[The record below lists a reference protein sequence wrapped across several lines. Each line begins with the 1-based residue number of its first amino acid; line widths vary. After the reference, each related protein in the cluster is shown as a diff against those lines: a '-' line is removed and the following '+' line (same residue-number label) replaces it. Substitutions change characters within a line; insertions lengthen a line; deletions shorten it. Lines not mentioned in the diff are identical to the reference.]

1 MRRAWVLLPFLLPV
15 WAQTALAPLKEHPL
29 RLQAEAGL
37 RAAQRSLEAQAPLLS
52 LNLQG
57 NYARFG
63 YECTPESLCE
73 TLPETAQGLTVA
85 LVLTPF
91 PFGDAEDGVRRAR
104 IALRRAEL
112 AYRRTLTALQAQA
125 VAAYGRY
132 QEALLAQ
139 AVAEKGL
146 VLAQKTLEAAKA
158 RQATPR
164 EIREAELAL
173 KEAQNRLAEAQQG
186 VALAR
191 QAAEGLVDLEASLP
205 EIPPPQGRMPLRLEE
220 ARLGLAEAEVAYSAA
235 QRNLLPTVQGSLSF
249 YPNERDAV
257 SLSLSSRTLQPTL
270 AYTRQDPARSA
281 TPVPGVGRYRRTEE
295 AQLSLSLT
303 LSPALFAALDAA
315 KAQVQAAQRALQ
327 AEKTQ
332 AQLQEATLRNALHN
346 AEAALALARLREE
359 AARQTLEEAKKRLDL
374 GLESPLGVLQ
384 AELGLLQAELARLQ
398 AENTRRNRI
407 LELYQFYGEI
417 LPEVMP

>member
-270 AYTRQDPARSA
+270 AYTRQDPARSGA
-281 TPVPGVGRYRRTEE
+281 LSAHGRGPTLPFPDAFPRVVRRPRRGKSPGAGRAKGPPSGKDPGTAPGSHPKECPPQRGGGLSARPVARGSRAPDPGR
-295 AQLSLSLT
+295 S
-303 LSPALFAALDAA
+303 
-315 KAQVQAAQRALQ
+315 
-327 AEKTQ
+327 
-332 AQLQEATLRNALHN
+332 
-346 AEAALALARLREE
+346 
-359 AARQTLEEAKKRLDL
+359 
-374 GLESPLGVLQ
+374 
-384 AELGLLQAELARLQ
+384 
-398 AENTRRNRI
+398 
-407 LELYQFYGEI
+407 
-417 LPEVMP
+417 